1 MRNLCQSRSRII
13 TLLNG
18 ENQALMLQSGHWTHG
33 KFLQPTRP
41 AKMTALGSVS
51 EWQEFFRSA
60 AKPPYRFRVRASA
73 PLMTENGWIA
83 SGLLSG
89 GQAGVADTEPIS
101 AGRQQRAPIAAI
113 KSGEDK
119 PESCRSKVSSD

>member
-41 AKMTALGSVS
+41 AKMTALGSIA
-51 EWQEFFRSA
+51 ERQLLARRWPIQPFPTGLA
-60 AKPPYRFRVRASA
+60 RANLR
-73 PLMTENGWIA
+73 PV
-83 SGLLSG
+83 LSH
-89 GQAGVADTEPIS
+89 
-101 AGRQQRAPIAAI
+101 
-113 KSGEDK
+113 
-119 PESCRSKVSSD
+119 CRSGIAHPVAARVFALRFPCPSGPYPDGKPME